1 MNLKE
6 ANNDA
11 HTLPFF
17 GIIDWEKVMEALADI
32 NYTGDLTYEANGF
45 YKTTGQELGCKTKA
59 CRALSPLSKTYGRNR
74 KVSYK

>member
-45 YKTTGQELGCKTKA
+45 YKTTG
-59 CRALSPLSKTYGRNR
+59 
-74 KVSYK
+74 